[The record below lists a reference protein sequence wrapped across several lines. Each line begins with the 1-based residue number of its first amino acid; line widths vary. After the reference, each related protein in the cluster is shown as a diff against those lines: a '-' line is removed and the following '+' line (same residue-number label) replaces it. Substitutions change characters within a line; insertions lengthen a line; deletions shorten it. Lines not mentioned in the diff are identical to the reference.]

1 MLQEI
6 DKLVAQLKE
15 VQKDR
20 RDLSGLC
27 RTSTGGGGGE
37 KGRSLDSGR
46 SGEQGLLCPAPS
58 REHSGD
64 WACNDRSLSSPLS
77 VGNLRIPSSRR

>member
-27 RTSTGGGGGE
+27 RTSTGGGGGQKADLSTQDE
-37 KGRSLDSGR
+37 VESKDSCVQR
-46 SGEQGLLCPAPS
+46 LHENTLATGLAMTAP
-58 REHSGD
+58 
-64 WACNDRSLSSPLS
+64 C
-77 VGNLRIPSSRR
+77 LRRFLWVT